1 MSARLRPR
9 LPERYSKEARRSE
22 TAALYHDLTKGVV
35 KMIAAERGV
44 SISRVYRMGEGLDAN
59 PIELLVADLDRIE
72 REGEGHR
79 IAALVAY
86 LEARYGVAEGAG
98 DGVED
103 ELAAFER
110 THGDGVATLLQLMK
124 DGVDEGDLAKVAEV
138 VGRLKRD
145 AEAIKREWKAT
156 VEAKKFKRPKT
167 A

>member
-1 MSARLRPR
+1 MPARLRPR
-9 LPERYSKEARRSE
+9 SPERYSKEARRSE
-22 TAALYHDLTKGVV
+22 TAALYHALTKGVV
-35 KMIAAERGV
+35 KMVAAERGV
-44 SISRVYRMGEGLDAN
+44 SISRIYRMGEGLDAN

-86 LEARYGVAEGAG
+86 LEARYGVADGAG

-103 ELAAFER
+103 ELATFER

-124 DGVDEGDLAKVAEV
+124 DGVDESDLEKVAVV

-145 AEAIKREWKAT
+145 AEAIEREWKAT
-156 VEAKKFKRPKT
+156 VEAKKFKRPKS